1 MATSLKYC
9 GLISPLEKELDEWRK
24 RLQHSFSPQHTLLFH
39 QLADNTARIPENYN
53 VEWSQFVGGAYSCR
67 SCYDY
72 HNIARNYNYEYESFS
87 STLNDSKDVFVRKA
101 KTHDGSLE
109 LQNLIKNG
117 NSGDRQEVLDGIIGS
132 IFEVMLDPHGHHL
145 FRRILEFCDSSQL
158 DTIFVN
164 LTSSKELLIN
174 TSLMQ
179 YGSSAVQ
186 RFIKR
191 IKNTELG
198 QFVAIILSMRFV
210 ELMTSEHG
218 RFVVQECF
226 YTFEPKEN
234 EVLFT
239 CAISYLK
246 EVATTQ
252 YGCSSLN
259 VCLSCI
265 TGAQRQQLLK
275 SIVHKSDFLANDPY
289 GNYVVQE
296 VLMLRNDE
304 ITKKI
309 CDRLKR
315 DYLRLSFKRS
325 GSRVVEKCI
334 QASEYGL
341 DSVVE
346 SLLSSEKS
354 LVLLARDRFGNYVIQ
369 TALQTAKASNIK
381 HYESLVTVLK
391 AQRSALPHIKLGKH
405 ILNHIEDVQNNV
417 ENV

>member
-1 MATSLKYC
+1 MAMNVNYYE
-9 GLISPLEKELDEWRK
+9 LISSLEKELDEWRK
-24 RLQHSFSPQHTLLFH
+24 TLHDPYSPEHTLLFH
-39 QLADNTARIPENYN
+39 NFADNTAKIPENYN
-53 VEWSQFVGGAYSCR
+53 VERNQFGGGSYSFH
-67 SCYDY
+67 SCYNCN
-72 HNIARNYNYEYESFS
+72 NIARNCNYEYQCFS
-87 STLNDSKDVFVRKA
+87 TPNRPKDVFVRMS
-101 KTHDGSLE
+101 KTHEGSLE

-117 NSGDRQEVLDGIIGS
+117 NPRNRQEVLDGIIRC
-132 IFEVMLDPHGHHL
+132 IFEVMIDPHGHHL
-145 FRRILEFCDSSQL
+145 FRRILEFCDSRQM

-164 LTSSKELLIN
+164 LISCKELLIN
-174 TSLMQ
+174 TSLVQ

-191 IKNTELG
+191 LKNTGLG
-198 QFVAIILSMRFV
+198 QFIAIILSMRFV
-210 ELMTSEHG
+210 DLMTSKHG

-239 CAISYLK
+239 CAISYLN

-259 VCLSCI
+259 VCLNCI

-275 SIVHKSDFLANDPY
+275 SIAEKSDFLANDPY

-304 ITKKI
+304 LTQKI
-309 CDRLKR
+309 CDCLKR
-315 DYLRLSFKRS
+315 DYLRLAFKRS

-334 QASEYGL
+334 QASEYAL

-369 TALQTAKASNIK
+369 TALQTAKASNNK
-381 HYESLVTVLK
+381 HYESLVSVLK
-391 AQRSALPHIKLGKH
+391 VQRSALSRTKLGKH
-405 ILNHIEDVQNNV
+405 ILNHVEDL
-417 ENV
+417 

>member
-1 MATSLKYC
+1 MAMSLKYC
-9 GLISPLEKELDEWRK
+9 GLITPLEKELDEWRK

-39 QLADNTARIPENYN
+39 QFADNTANSFGS
-53 VEWSQFVGGAYSCR
+53 W
-67 SCYDY
+67 YDY
-72 HNIARNYNYEYESFS
+72 NNIARNNNYEYECFS
-87 STLNDSKDVFVRKA
+87 TVLHGTKDVLIRKA
-101 KTHDGSLE
+101 KTHEGSLE

-117 NSGDRQEVLDGIIGS
+117 NPRERQEVLDGVIGNS
-132 IFEVMLDPHGHHL
+132 IFEVMTDPHGHHL

-158 DTIFVN
+158 DTIF
-164 LTSSKELLIN
+164 LALISRKELLIKI
-174 TSLMQ
+174 SLVQ

-191 IKNTELG
+191 IKNTGLE

-226 YTFEPKEN
+226 YTFDAKEN
-234 EVLFT
+234 EVLFNS
-239 CAISYLK
+239 AISYLK

-259 VCLSCI
+259 VCLGCI
-265 TGAQRQQLLK
+265 TGAQRQLLLK
-275 SIVHKSDFLANDPY
+275 SIAEKSDFLANDPY

-304 ITKKI
+304 ITQKI

-346 SLLSSEKS
+346 TLLNSEKS
-354 LVLLARDRFGNYVIQ
+354 LALLARDRFGNYVIQ

-391 AQRSALPHIKLGKH
+391 AQRSALPYIKLGKH
-405 ILNHIEDVQNNV
+405 ILNHLEDVENNT

>member
-1 MATSLKYC
+1 MAMSLNC
-9 GLISPLEKELDEWRK
+9 GLISSLEKELDEWRN
-24 RLQHSFSPQHTLLFH
+24 RLQDSFSPEHILVF
-39 QLADNTARIPENYN
+39 DKFPENN
-53 VEWSQFVGGAYSCR
+53 NIEWNEFVGGPYSCR
-67 SCYDY
+67 SRYNCN
-72 HNIARNYNYEYESFS
+72 NIARNNNYECECFS
-87 STLNDSKDVFVRKA
+87 RVNGSKDVFVRMA
-101 KTHDGSLE
+101 KTREGSVE

-117 NSGDRQEVLDGIIGS
+117 NPRDRQEVLDGVIRC
-132 IFEVMLDPHGHHL
+132 IFEVMIDPHGHHL

-158 DTIFVN
+158 DTIFVT
-164 LTSSKELLIN
+164 LISSQELLIN
-174 TSLMQ
+174 TSLLQ

-191 IKNTELG
+191 LKNTGLG

-226 YTFEPKEN
+226 YTFQAKEN

-239 CAISYLK
+239 CAITYLK

-259 VCLSCI
+259 VCLNCI
-265 TGAQRQQLLK
+265 SGVQRQLLLK
-275 SIVHKSDFLANDPY
+275 SIAEKSDFLASDPY

-304 ITKKI
+304 ITQKI
-309 CDRLKR
+309 CDHLKR
-315 DYLRLSFKRS
+315 DYLRLAFKRS

-341 DSVVE
+341 GSVVE

-354 LVLLARDRFGNYVIQ
+354 LVLLTRDRFGNYVIQ
-369 TALQTAKASNIK
+369 TALQSAKTSNIK
-381 HYESLVTVLK
+381 HYESLVTVLR
-391 AQRSALPHIKLGKH
+391 AQRSALSHTKLGKH
-405 ILNHIEDVQNNV
+405 ILNRIEDL
-417 ENV
+417 